1 MENASARVFSIIGD
15 KRFYIVLI
23 TAAIFIIAALYVWY
37 NYVNP
42 QLNQSYVPNKEYVN
56 KEDDPDIKYADLYY
70 FYTTWCP
77 HCKSSRPEWN
87 KFKEKIGDK
96 KVNGV
101 RINFMEV
108 DCDKDTATANK
119 FKIEGYPTIKLVNN
133 GRIVEYDAKPDS
145 DTLQQFLKA
154 SL

>member
-1 MENASARVFSIIGD
+1 MDTIA
-15 KRFYIVLI
+15 KR
-23 TAAIFIIAALYVWY
+23 
-37 NYVNP
+37 
-42 QLNQSYVPNKEYVN
+42 
-56 KEDDPDIKYADLYY
+56 
-70 FYTTWCP
+70 
-77 HCKSSRPEWN
+77 
-87 KFKEKIGDK
+87 DK